1 MNRCVLA
8 ASLFAL
14 VALLSGCG
22 VKQALHTAALEALA
36 EAQGDA
42 ARLKEELKAEQAATD
57 SAARDQARSEDE
69 ATAQSV
75 LDQLRVPLEQPLA
88 AGRLELRLREGRPV
102 IDLPQD
108 LLFASGHLELGEIG
122 RDTIAS
128 VAAAFTQL
136 PEASFEVTAH
146 SDQEPDG
153 GSGQEDSWALTTAR
167 AASVVRELVGGGIGP
182 ERLSAT
188 GLGAHR
194 PRADNRSAEGRAL
207 NRRIEIQV
215 QISP

>member
-14 VALLSGCG
+14 VTLLSGCG
-22 VKQALHTAALEALA
+22 VKQALHTAVLEALA

-108 LLFASGHLELGEIG
+108 LQDMLVGFAAVAIRGALFAFSN
-122 RDTIAS
+122 S
-128 VAAAFTQL
+128 VW
-136 PEASFEVTAH
+136 P
-146 SDQEPDG
+146 G
-153 GSGQEDSWALTTAR
+153 ALA
-167 AASVVRELVGGGIGP
+167 
-182 ERLSAT
+182 
-188 GLGAHR
+188 
-194 PRADNRSAEGRAL
+194 
-207 NRRIEIQV
+207 
-215 QISP
+215 